1 MCSLSLTI
9 PLLALSSLFCWGEEE
24 AEGVFRA
31 SFVSLIPG
39 VNLLVW
45 EAHCVKEEEFLTT
58 WGETAWS
65 SLSSG
70 FKILPSSC
78 VVVFLHYV
86 DGGKSGD
93 SDPTC
98 IIQN

>member
-1 MCSLSLTI
+1 M
-9 PLLALSSLFCWGEEE
+9 
-24 AEGVFRA
+24 FRA

-45 EAHCVKEEEFLTT
+45 EALCVKEEEFLTT

-70 FKILPSSC
+70 LKILPSSC
-78 VVVFLHYV
+78 VVVLLHGT
-86 DGGKSGD
+86 DGGKFGD

-98 IIQN
+98 IIQNEIKFIETNALFVTLMSPPK